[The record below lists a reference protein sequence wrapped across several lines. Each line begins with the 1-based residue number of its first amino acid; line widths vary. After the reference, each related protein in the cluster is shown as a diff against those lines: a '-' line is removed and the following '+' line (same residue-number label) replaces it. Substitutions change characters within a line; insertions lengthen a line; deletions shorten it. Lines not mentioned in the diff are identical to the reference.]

1 MKNML
6 RILATCLAMASV
18 GVQAADN
25 WPTRTITIVAP
36 GGAGG
41 TSDLFARLLADGLSK
56 ELGRSVIVENRSGA
70 GTLIGAHVVAQA
82 KPDGH
87 TLLIGAAALTIS
99 PHMYKSPAVDPVRDF
114 QPVRL
119 VARFPNVVV
128 VNGSSSL
135 KSVGELV
142 AQVRANPGRFSYA
155 SGGVGIS
162 EHLTGELFQAMTGTA
177 LVHIPYKSSMESVI
191 AVVAGDAL
199 VAFGNV
205 TASMPQI
212 RAGKLRA
219 LAVTGASRYPGLPE
233 VPTVAESGVS
243 GFEVS
248 TWFGLLAPAGT
259 PAEIVTALD
268 EATRRFL
275 SSPEGKERLRAMGT
289 EAADV
294 GPRAFAELIRGEYAK
309 WGEVVRKANVR
320 AE

>member
-259 PAEIVTALD
+259 PVEIVTALD

-275 SSPEGKERLRAMGT
+275 SSPEGKGRLRAMGT
-289 EAADV
+289 EDADV

>member
-219 LAVTGASRYPGLPE
+219 LAVTGLSRYPGLPE

-259 PAEIVTALD
+259 PVEIVTALD

>member
-6 RILATCLAMASV
+6 RILAFLLASASL
-18 GVQAADN
+18 GLQATDN

>member
-259 PAEIVTALD
+259 PVEIVTALD